1 LDIYLLFLALSTYHI
16 ENNVVIYRH
25 YLSFITFLFS
35 IHDTVSSVNREIR
48 LERLLG
54 HLRSGIT
61 TVAELEQILR
71 VSKSWVW
78 IRLQGLL
85 KEGRLIRIGSTRG
98 ARYGLRREI
107 KGIGSA
113 WPLHRIG
120 RSGDI
125 TELGTLYALVAD
137 QYYFEAGKDA
147 IARGFAVAGLTSGV
161 PYFLQDQRPGG
172 FLGRAIPRRY
182 PEIDLPQRVVDWT
195 DDHYLRYLTLH
206 GSDTVGDLI
215 LGRSALDEFIAQQRY
230 LSPINSDER
239 EARFPT
245 LADQV
250 MHGDLPGSSVHG
262 EHPKF
267 AVLLKDAEGPR
278 HVLVKF
284 SPPVGDAVARRW
296 ADLLVAEH
304 LGHEVLRSAGIAT
317 ARSRIFHFGGRTYLE
332 VDRFDR
338 EGAAGRLGV
347 TSLLSID
354 TGFYGSLDD
363 WISSASRLNRDRRV
377 NSQTLDQVRL
387 AFAFGGLIANTD
399 RHFGNLA
406 FFNAYDGHFDLAPIY
421 DMLPML
427 FAPEHD
433 QIFARV
439 FRPPDPT
446 SDTLHAW
453 APARSLAEKYWRQLA
468 GDARISA
475 EFRSICGT
483 CLQTLEAL
491 PRTGAYAPRP
501 ANV

>member
-1 LDIYLLFLALSTYHI
+1 VD
-16 ENNVVIYRH
+16 
-25 YLSFITFLFS
+25 
-35 IHDTVSSVNREIR
+35 REIK
-48 LERLLG
+48 LERLLD

-61 TVAELEQILR
+61 SVADLEQILQ
-71 VSKSWVW
+71 VSKSWIW
-78 IRLQGLL
+78 TRLQSLL
-85 KEGRLIRIGSTRG
+85 KEGRVVRIGSTRG

-125 TELGTLYALVAD
+125 DELGTLYALVAD
-137 QYYFEAGKDA
+137 QYYLEANKEA
-147 IARGFAVAGLTSGV
+147 VARGFAAAGLTAGL

-172 FLGRAIPRRY
+172 FLGRAVPRRY
-182 PEIDLPQRVVDWT
+182 PEIDLPQRVIDWT
-195 DDHYLRYLTLH
+195 DDHYLRYLTLR

-215 LGRSALDEFIAQQRY
+215 LGRSALDEFIGQQRY
-230 LSPINSDER
+230 LSAINIEER
-239 EARFPT
+239 EARFPA
-245 LADQV
+245 LVDQV
-250 MHGDLPGSSVHG
+250 MRGGLPGSSAHG

-267 AVLLKDAEGPR
+267 ATLLRDADGPR

-284 SPPVGDAVARRW
+284 SPPMGDAVGMRW

-304 LGHEVLRSAGIAT
+304 HGHEVLRSSGIAT
-317 ARSRIFHFGGRTYLE
+317 ARSRIFQFGNRTYLE

-338 EGAAGRLGV
+338 EGADGRVGV
-347 TSLLSID
+347 TSLLAID

-363 WISSASRLNRDRRV
+363 WISSAGRLNRDRHI
-377 NSQTLDQVRL
+377 NCQTLDQVRVV
-387 AFAFGGLIANTD
+387 FAFGGLIANTD

-406 FFNAYDGHFDLAPIY
+406 FFDTYSGHFDLAPIY

-433 QIFARV
+433 QIVARV
-439 FRPPDPT
+439 FSPPDPT

-453 APARSLAEKYWRQLA
+453 APARSLAETYWRRLA

-475 EFRSICGT
+475 EFRGLCGT

-501 ANV
+501 AEV

>member
-1 LDIYLLFLALSTYHI
+1 MDGEAK
-16 ENNVVIYRH
+16 
-25 YLSFITFLFS
+25 
-35 IHDTVSSVNREIR
+35 

-54 HLRSGIT
+54 HLRSGIGA
-61 TVAELEQILR
+61 VAELEQILR
-71 VSKSWVW
+71 VSKSWLW
-78 IRLQGLL
+78 SRLQDLS
-85 KEGRLIRIGSTRG
+85 KEGRVIRIGSTRG

-107 KGIGSA
+107 EGIGSA

-125 TELGTLYALVAD
+125 DELGTLYALAAD
-137 QYYFEAGKDA
+137 QYYFEASKAA
-147 IARGFAVAGLTSGV
+147 IARGFALGGLTSGL

-182 PEIDLPQRVVDWT
+182 QAIDLPQRVVDWT

-206 GSDTVGDLI
+206 GSDAVGDLI

-230 LSPINSDER
+230 LAPFNSDER
-239 EARFPT
+239 EARFPALVDQT
-245 LADQV
+245 L
-250 MHGDLPGSSVHG
+250 HGDLPGSSVHG

-267 AVLLKDAEGPR
+267 SALLKDAEGPR

-284 SPPVGDAVARRW
+284 SPPEGDAVGRRW

-304 LGHEVLRSAGIAT
+304 HGHEVLRSAGIAT
-317 ARSRIFHFGGRTYLE
+317 ATSRILHFGNRTYLE

-338 EGAAGRLGV
+338 EGTAGRLGV

-354 TGFYGSLDD
+354 TAFYGSLDD
-363 WISSASRLNRDRRV
+363 WISSASRLNRDRHIDLR
-377 NSQTLDQVRL
+377 TLDQVRVV
-387 AFAFGGLIANTD
+387 FAFGGLIANTD

-406 FFNAYDGHFDLAPIY
+406 FLDTYDGHFGLAPIY

-439 FRPPDPT
+439 FSPPVPT
-446 SDTLHAW
+446 SDTLQAW
-453 APARSLAEKYWRQLA
+453 APARSLAENYWRQLA

-475 EFRSICGT
+475 EFRNICST
-483 CLQTLEAL
+483 CLQALEAL
-491 PRTGAYAPRP
+491 PRTGAYAPKP
-501 ANV
+501 GDV